1 MPLALS
7 IVSMPIKRVF
17 RGGRVEYF
25 VDSIAVELKIEVY
38 INGVRE
44 AVLETSPTMLEELG
58 IGYAKAHG
66 YSIDGVYIDGNRI
79 SIRANLDSTGSRR
92 LVDDVRITAE
102 GIFRAVGNTFSMA
115 KLFRETG
122 CFHVAAL
129 ATVNGDVVE
138 FVEDI
143 SRHCALYKLM
153 GSITK
158 KSTDT
163 YNKVVVMS
171 SRAASHLIESIAV
184 LGIPIAVFRGA
195 PTSRAIEKA
204 KELNITLVAHIR
216 EDKFNVYTYNHRLL
230 I

>member
-1 MPLALS
+1 MALS
-7 IVSMPIKRVF
+7 TVSILIKRVF

-25 VDSIAVELKIEVY
+25 VDSIAVEFEVEIY
-38 INGVRE
+38 VNDVRE

-66 YSIDGVYIDGNRI
+66 YSISSIYIDNNRI
-79 SIRANLDSTGSRR
+79 SIHANLDSTRSRR
-92 LVDDVRITAE
+92 PVDGVRITAE

-153 GSITK
+153 GSIIK
-158 KSTDT
+158 KNIET
-163 YNKVVVMS
+163 YDKVVVMS
-171 SRAASHLIESIAV
+171 SRAASRLIESIAI
-184 LGIPIAVFRGA
+184 LGIPIALFRGA
-195 PTSRAIEKA
+195 PTNRAIEKA

-230 I
+230 F